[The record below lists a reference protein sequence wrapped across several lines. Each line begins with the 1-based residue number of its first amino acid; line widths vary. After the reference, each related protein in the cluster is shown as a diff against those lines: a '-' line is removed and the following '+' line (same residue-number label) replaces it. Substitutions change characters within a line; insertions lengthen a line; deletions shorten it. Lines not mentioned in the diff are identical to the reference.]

1 MLAEVAALL
10 PKPAILFALLGIAKM
25 ATWPVPV
32 PANSVAKLTTMKLLG
47 TAKQVL
53 HLAIQYLVYLGGK
66 IKIVLQVQEK
76 LNNSSFFLSWF

>member
-1 MLAEVAALL
+1 MLAEVAGLL
-10 PKPAILFALLGIAKM
+10 PKPAILFALLGMTKM

-53 HLAIQYLVYLGGK
+53 HLDVRNLEGKSKSYLSSSETKFYLH
-66 IKIVLQVQEK
+66 
-76 LNNSSFFLSWF
+76 F